1 MDDLAIYNA
10 TLVTSRGRRRAHVY
24 AAGGRITAVTDE
36 RRGARETVDGTGLY
50 LLPGSV
56 DGHVHFQDPGD
67 TAREDFISGTSAA
80 AVGGVTTVIEH
91 THSNPV
97 RTPADLRE
105 KVNHLADRSL
115 IDFGLAAHAWP
126 GWSDQV
132 QPLWEAGVTFF
143 KIFTCTTHG
152 VPGFA
157 PAELLATFRAIAAV
171 DGLCL
176 VHCEDESITASNEA
190 ALHAANRQDPAVV
203 IEWRTREA
211 EEVASNTM
219 ALLARLTGVRAIA
232 AHVSHPAVVDLLQR
246 ERELGAR
253 LWLETCPQ
261 YLYLGEDEVLDLG
274 GLRKFTPPARVRA
287 PSEAEAMWRRLAEGR
302 ISHVSTDHAPATRAQ
317 KTQGTIWE
325 VHFGLPGVETTL
337 TMLLNGAAEGR
348 LSLERVVELVAETPA
363 RLYGLYPRK
372 GSLQV
377 GADADLVLIDLAADR
392 VLRDDDVVSK
402 AGWTPYAG
410 RRVVGRPTCTF
421 SRGRLVARDGRP
433 TGAPGWGQF
442 LAGPGRSARLA

>member
-10 TLVTSRGRRRAHVY
+10 TLVTSRGRRRAHLY
-24 AAGGRITAVTDE
+24 AADGRITAITDE
-36 RRGARETVDGTGLY
+36 RREARENVDGAGLY
-50 LLPGSV
+50 LLPGAV

-67 TAREDFISGTSAA
+67 ATREDFISGTSAA

-91 THSNPV
+91 THSHPV
-97 RTPADLRE
+97 RTPGDLQD
-105 KVNHLADRSL
+105 KVNYLANRSL

-132 QPLWEAGVTFF
+132 QPLWEAGVSFF

-157 PAELLATFRAIAAV
+157 PAELLATFRAVAAV

-261 YLYLGEDEVLDLG
+261 YLYLREDEVLDLG
-274 GLRKFTPPARVRA
+274 GLRKFTPRVRA
-287 PSEAEAMWRRLAEGR
+287 PSEAEAMWRRLADGQ
-302 ISHVSTDHAPATRAQ
+302 ITHVSTDHAPATRAQ
-317 KTQGTIWE
+317 KTQGSIWD

-348 LSLERVVELVAETPA
+348 LSLERVVALVAETPA

-372 GSLQV
+372 GSLRV
-377 GADADLVLIDLAADR
+377 GADADLVLVDVAGER
-392 VLRDDDVVSK
+392 VLRDDDVVSR

-410 RRVVGRPTCTF
+410 RRVVGRATCTF

-442 LAGPGRSARLA
+442 LAGAGASARLS